1 MLLNLQV
8 SGADVFSL
16 GLRKT
21 RDDLSGEVDK
31 STFVIG
37 NLNPLPRE
45 TIKQGE
51 KIHTSIGDANPVIK
65 QTGSQERRCW
75 NSRLPTCKHLE
86 GHNRVLVHEANVN
99 R

>member
-1 MLLNLQV
+1 MLPNLRV
-8 SGADVFSL
+8 SGAGVFSL

-21 RDDLSGEVDK
+21 RDLSGEVDK

-37 NLNPLPRE
+37 NLNPLPGE
-45 TIKQGE
+45 TIKQGKE
-51 KIHTSIGDANPVIK
+51 INTSIGEANPVIK

-86 GHNRVLVHEANVN
+86 RHNRVLVHEANVN